1 MAQNTTIAVPA
12 KTWTLLTNSDTT
24 NITFQAGGSVSVKAT
39 VGASAPT
46 TLDGAIGYTEGTGEA
61 NTALADIFTGVA
73 GANRVYAYSF
83 GGTSVAVSHA

>member
-12 KTWTLLTNSDTT
+12 KTWTLLTNSDVT
-24 NITFQAGGSVSVKAT
+24 NITFQAGGSIAVKAT

-46 TLDGAIGYTEGTGEA
+46 TLDGAIGYIEGTGEA
-61 NTALADIFTGVA
+61 NVALSELFAGAT

-83 GGTSVAVSHA
+83 SGASVVVSHA